1 MCGINGILNFDESQ
15 VIKEDLVK
23 MNNQMIFRGP
33 DSDGFYFNNNFGM
46 SMRRL
51 SIIDIDNGD
60 QPISSIDS
68 RYHVVMNGEIYNF
81 IELRKDLIKKG
92 HRFETNSDTEVIIH
106 LYKQYGINFLD
117 YLEGMFAIAI
127 YDKKDNN
134 LIIARD
140 RIGIKPLYYYYD
152 EKILIFSSSLD

>member
-15 VIKEDLVK
+15 VSKEDLIK
-23 MNNQMIFRGP
+23 MNDQMIFRGP
-33 DSDGFYFNNNFGM
+33 DSDGFYFDNNFGM

-60 QPISSIDS
+60 QPISSSDS
-68 RYHVVMNGEIYNF
+68 RYHVIMNGEIYNF
-81 IELRKDLIKKG
+81 IELRKDLIKEG
-92 HRFETNSDTEVIIH
+92 HRFKTNSDTEVIIH
-106 LYKQYGINFLD
+106 SYKQYGIKFLD
-117 YLEGMFAIAI
+117 YLEGMFSIAI
-127 YDKKDNN
+127 YDNKENN

-152 EKILIFSSSLD
+152 